1 MEGVIDATSVPMV
14 QNRPVF
20 GPELPPSQKK
30 DEATMETS
38 QTRMDNESEISI
50 EGSTVEIGSTTAAE
64 ASSTLVAA
72 SSIDVSFIPGAT
84 GAMTPSRTIF
94 VPTEKPS
101 PRERNLKQIE
111 EIEDTFDDGYDS
123 DGMRGPHWEAT
134 SE

>member
-14 QNRPVF
+14 ENRPVF

-64 ASSTLVAA
+64 ASSTLVAPA
-72 SSIDVSFIPGAT
+72 FNSGTVPIPIQAL
-84 GAMTPSRTIF
+84 TPSRTIF

-101 PRERNLKQIE
+101 PREQNPNICILYYTHI
-111 EIEDTFDDGYDS
+111 
-123 DGMRGPHWEAT
+123 
-134 SE
+134 